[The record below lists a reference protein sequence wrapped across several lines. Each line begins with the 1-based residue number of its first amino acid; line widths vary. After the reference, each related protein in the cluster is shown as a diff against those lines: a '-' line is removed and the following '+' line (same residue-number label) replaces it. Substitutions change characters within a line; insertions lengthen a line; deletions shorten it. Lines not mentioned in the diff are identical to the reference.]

1 MNEHQEK
8 QASKSETTESASDKS
23 PSSRS
28 RRKFLGDV
36 GGITAVTM
44 AAGTI
49 GLEPLLGS
57 KSSEAKAMKIAPQG
71 GIQRRNS
78 AYVLSAGS
86 MQVGERFRVTAQ
98 LLDVASGEILWSDR
112 IDAAA
117 EDITAVQDEI
127 TQRFVDGLRLKLSP
141 DEQAGL
147 AQPATVNAEAYEEYL
162 RGRNRFAR
170 VIFRTVAEDDC
181 NAAIQHFSRAIR
193 FAIRLR

>member
-8 QASKSETTESASDKS
+8 QASKSETTESASDKA
-23 PSSRS
+23 PSRHS
-28 RRKFLGDV
+28 RRKFLGEV
-36 GGITAVTM
+36 GGITAVTL

-57 KSSEAKAMKIAPQG
+57 KSSEAKAVEIAPQG
-71 GIQRRNS
+71 GIQSRNS
-78 AYVLSAGS
+78 AYVLSAGL
-86 MQVGERFRVTAQ
+86 MHVGQRFRVTAQ

-117 EDITAVQDEI
+117 EDIVAVQDEI

-141 DEQAGL
+141 DEKAGS
-147 AQPATVNAEAYEEYL
+147 AQPATVNPEAYEEYL

-170 VIFRTVAEDDC
+170 VIFRTVAKDDC
-181 NAAIQHFSRAIR
+181 NAAIFSRAIR
-193 FAIRLR
+193 FAIRPR